1 MCLSPQDELLAELDE
16 LQQEEVERSL
26 LEIGG
31 SDSLPNVP
39 STSLPSRPGKSLT
52 QQSVPFL
59 FGNGIVKKFG
69 VFFHDLLWPV
79 QGIMGHGQGYNLVY
93 IPS

>member
-31 SDSLPNVP
+31 SDNLPNVP

-52 QQSVPFL
+52 QQSSRFLFL
-59 FGNGIVKKFG
+59 FGNEIVRKICG
-69 VFFHDLLWPV
+69 RWML
-79 QGIMGHGQGYNLVY
+79 QGIMGHGQAYNLVY